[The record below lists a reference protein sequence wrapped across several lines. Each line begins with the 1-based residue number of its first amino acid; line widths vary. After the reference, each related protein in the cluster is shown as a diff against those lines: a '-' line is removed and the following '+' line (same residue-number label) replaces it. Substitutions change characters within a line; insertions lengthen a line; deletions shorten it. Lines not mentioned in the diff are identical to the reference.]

1 MTTLILKLTAAPSF
15 GALKWLADAFNNFVE
30 ALDEA
35 KKMARDAE
43 RALTKAGAN
52 VTYREIE
59 DLSHTY
65 PRELNPAILAWLRA
79 A

>member
-15 GALKWLADAFNNFVE
+15 GVLKRLADAFNNFVE

-43 RALTKAGAN
+43 RKFPFA
-52 VTYREIE
+52 IE
-59 DLSHTY
+59 
-65 PRELNPAILAWLRA
+65 
-79 A
+79 

>member
-1 MTTLILKLTAAPSF
+1 
-15 GALKWLADAFNNFVE
+15 
-30 ALDEA
+30 
-35 KKMARDAE
+35 
-43 RALTKAGAN
+43 

-65 PRELNPAILAWLRA
+65 PREINAQILQWLGA

>member
-43 RALTKAGAN
+43 RKFPFA
-52 VTYREIE
+52 IE
-59 DLSHTY
+59 
-65 PRELNPAILAWLRA
+65 
-79 A
+79 